1 MGLLFGRTALR
12 ALKRTF
18 RAAITQQRRL
28 LQISEEQ
35 HDSEGGANGSGG
47 QVGCESGQNGS
58 SVSVA
63 GGNAAPDGLNPQKRT
78 LNLFSAFPE
87 CVL

>member
-35 HDSEGGANGSGG
+35 HAQAIPRKGKFDASYPL
-47 QVGCESGQNGS
+47 QRKWVYMTH
-58 SVSVA
+58 
-63 GGNAAPDGLNPQKRT
+63 LIIHT
-78 LNLFSAFPE
+78 LALLS
-87 CVL
+87 LLK